1 MPVRWA
7 AMAKGRHLRRVHHHI
22 GADCGAD
29 TESNAGADNLVTN
42 TGTDIDSNDLESDH
56 QSDSDADNLRANR
69 DLPALP
75 PEHSAAK

>member
-29 TESNAGADNLVTN
+29 TESNAGADNLCA
-42 TGTDIDSNDLESDH
+42 DSG
-56 QSDSDADNLRANR
+56 ADNLRADSGADNLR
-69 DLPALP
+69 ADGELPALP